1 VQRINEVVDDVTAAL
16 GGVISAEH
24 GIGLS
29 NRGRLARVA
38 DPVDLALMRRVKALL
53 DPAGIMNPGKIFPP
67 EPARTA
73 SARG

>member
-1 VQRINEVVDDVTAAL
+1 MVDDETAAQ

-24 GIGLS
+24 GISLS

-53 DPAGIMNPGKIFPP
+53 DPAGIMNPGKIFAP
-67 EPARTA
+67 EPARPA
-73 SARG
+73 AAAGGV